1 MPAIG
6 SHSTATVDTP
16 WDGPAAVAAMP
27 AEYATLHYCH
37 AWWSQDAADSSH
49 TAGDGDAD
57 DQKGS
62 YKFPHHTTKGG
73 PANIPGCRNGLARL
87 EGSSIPDG
95 DKPGVRSHLQA
106 HISDANKG
114 SDNMRNVIVIPGE
127 LRAFRTARPV
137 ASLRQGRNDWFRFEN
152 AADDGP
158 AKVFIYDEIG
168 YWGVTASDLVAALTQ
183 LNSPAIELHIN
194 SPGGDAFDGITI
206 MNALASHPAS
216 VHGVIDG
223 LAASAASIIAMGC
236 DSLTV
241 MPGSQVMIHNASGMC
256 IGNAA
261 DMKQMA
267 GVLDGLDGSLA
278 GLYAQR
284 AGGDVATWRAAMAA
298 ETWYTAD
305 EAVAAGLADHVGGP
319 QRAPAAMPDNS
330 WDLSI
335 YAYAGRAQAPAPVP
349 PVAVSPPVVP
359 VAPVPIPEPVAP
371 KVDIAAAVAALRGAF
386 ATEGGAA

>member
-1 MPAIG
+1 MGANAVHHTP
-6 SHSTATVDTP
+6 TVDTP

-27 AEYATLHYCH
+27 NDASVLHYCH
-37 AWWSQDAADSSH
+37 AWQE
-49 TAGDGDAD
+49 DGASDE
-57 DQKGS
+57 KSG
-62 YKFPHHTTKGG
+62 YKFPHHKTQGA

-114 SDNMRNVIVIPGE
+114 SDNHMRNVIVIPDE
-127 LRAFRTARPV
+127 FRVVRTARPV
-137 ASLRQGRNDWFRFEN
+137 ASLRQGRNDWFRIEN
-152 AADDGP
+152 QADGGP

-168 YWGVTASDLVAALTQ
+168 YWGVTASDFVAALTQ

-284 AGGDVATWRAAMAA
+284 AGGDVETWRAAMAA

-319 QRAPAAMPDNS
+319 QRAPAAVPDNS

-349 PVAVSPPVVP
+349 PVAVSPPAAP
-359 VAPVPIPEPVAP
+359 VALVTTPVPEPVAP
-371 KVDIAAAVAALRGAF
+371 QIDTAAAVAALRGAF